1 MIAINNIQRPPSIA
15 QPTSKFLIASQ
26 TCPPIPSAPIK
37 QASTTNANAIMITW
51 FIPIIMLGRESGILI
66 LNNNCSLLDP
76 KDVADSIVC
85 SGTCLIPVFVNL
97 IIGGIA

>member
-1 MIAINNIQRPPSIA
+1 
-15 QPTSKFLIASQ
+15 
-26 TCPPIPSAPIK
+26 
-37 QASTTNANAIMITW
+37 MITW

-66 LNNNCSLLDP
+66 LNNNCNLLDP

-85 SGTCLIPVFVNL
+85 SGTCLIPVLVNL